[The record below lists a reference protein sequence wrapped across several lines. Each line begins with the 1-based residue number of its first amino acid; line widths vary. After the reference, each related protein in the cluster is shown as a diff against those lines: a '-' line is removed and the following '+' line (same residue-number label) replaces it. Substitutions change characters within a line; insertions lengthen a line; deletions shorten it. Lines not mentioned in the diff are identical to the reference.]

1 MSLSY
6 ETIALLEQDV
16 KTYSKLYGDY
26 PRQKNVAVTHLSLAN
41 VYLTEAV
48 QSARIDGL
56 EEFRISSANPSRT
69 QKPVL
74 KRTLTE
80 LFRTQTKHLYAK
92 VEEHCQAALQI
103 QRRINDSGRYVI

>member
-1 MSLSY
+1 M
-6 ETIALLEQDV
+6 AV
-16 KTYSKLYGDY
+16 KMYSTLYGDY

-48 QSARIDGL
+48 QSARIELL
-56 EEFRISSANPSRT
+56 EEFRISSASPSRT

-80 LFRTQTKHLYAK
+80 LYRTSTKQLYAK
-92 VEEHCQAALQI
+92 MEEHCQTALQI
-103 QRRINDSGRYVI
+103 QRRINASKRYDTKHISNGVCNT